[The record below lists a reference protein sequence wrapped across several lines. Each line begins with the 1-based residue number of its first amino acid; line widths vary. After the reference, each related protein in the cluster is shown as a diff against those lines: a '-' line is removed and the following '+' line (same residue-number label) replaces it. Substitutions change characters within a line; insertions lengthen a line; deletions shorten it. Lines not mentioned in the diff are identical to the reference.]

1 VARHRAVGRAED
13 FRMSER
19 QSERMPLTKAAEFLL
34 DECRMVL
41 PGIQALFGFQLIAVF
56 NDGFSTK
63 LTARDQQLHLF
74 AIGLVAIAVV
84 LIMAPAAYSRQRGVR
99 EVTEGFLRI
108 ASRLL
113 LISMLPLAIAICLDF
128 YLIAGII
135 IGDAAAPLAGGL
147 FAIFLLFWFALPR
160 VRALERL
167 MGSGDAS

>member
-1 VARHRAVGRAED
+1 MTERH
-13 FRMSER
+13 
-19 QSERMPLTKAAEFLL
+19 SERMPLTKAAEFLL

-56 NDGFSTK
+56 SDGFNTR
-63 LTARDQQLHLF
+63 LNARGQQLHLF

-84 LIMAPAAYSRQRGVR
+84 LIMAPAAYSRQTGIRDI
-99 EVTEGFLRI
+99 TERFLRI
-108 ASRLL
+108 ATRLL
-113 LISMLPLAIAICLDF
+113 LMSMLPLALAICLDF

-135 IGDAAAPLAGGL
+135 VGDRAGLLAAGL
-147 FAIFLLFWFALPR
+147 FVVFLVFWFALPR